1 MAVCVSPGSPDYIVV
16 PRILAAPGAGGISKT
31 LQYGTSPL
39 LSSLQLLNGKQYM
52 SQFPDT
58 TRSADNCRGLQPE
71 EQEAIEQQSEKSQP
85 DQPSNPSPAAQ
96 EEGRQQLEKRSPE
109 ESEQGVDTGEHQPK
123 PEEDASG
130 KKELEVQEISDAQ
143 DRQGEPANEMSSEV
157 FIAGDVTD
165 GSESPSPRPLLKTS
179 NSGADI
185 MLGLETDEGKTA
197 EVEIDSLESDELQP
211 EEIPKGRVRKTSIV
225 EKLSKSKESEL
236 IALTIM
242 ETAGQRQREF
252 EQLINEHQELVHEIS
267 RTPSAENIVQSEDGR
282 DP

>member
-1 MAVCVSPGSPDYIVV
+1 
-16 PRILAAPGAGGISKT
+16 
-31 LQYGTSPL
+31 
-39 LSSLQLLNGKQYM
+39 M

-58 TRSADNCRGLQPE
+58 SRSADDCRDLKPVAQGRIEPQPGPRPTDL
-71 EQEAIEQQSEKSQP
+71 SP
-85 DQPSNPSPAAQ
+85 DPSNPAQ
-96 EEGRQQLEKRSPE
+96 EEEVRQPDNSPTEETTQDAVRLEKHEPEHQENANEDEETQGARESPE
-109 ESEQGVDTGEHQPK
+109 QR
-123 PEEDASG
+123 EEPT
-130 KKELEVQEISDAQ
+130 ET
-143 DRQGEPANEMSSEV
+143 MTSEV
-157 FIAGDVTD
+157 LIAGDVMTP
-165 GSESPSPRPLLKTS
+165 SESHAPRPRLVTS

-242 ETAGQRQREF
+242 ESAGQRQREF